1 MQVKHHARL
10 QESKETPSVERTID
24 KKKAAGAIIYAVI
37 GVHGIFFWFLSTDS
51 ALYMRGA
58 VVLVFV
64 AAALAY
70 MMARDDTVRR

>member
-1 MQVKHHARL
+1 
-10 QESKETPSVERTID
+10 
-24 KKKAAGAIIYAVI
+24 
-37 GVHGIFFWFLSTDS
+37 
-51 ALYMRGA
+51 MRGA